1 MKEELERLFSGI
13 ITADSL
19 NGLDTNTYHWFRLEN
34 GEIIGL
40 PANQLNERELALLHH
55 FGSPVTIPTGSST
68 DTAWYQLLHSG
79 KTADELT
86 ENALYSSGC
95 RFIFFT
101 VEGLVKPEV
110 FREAMDSLTDHPLA
124 CLWFTKQTGL
134 LIESR
139 QTEPI
144 LYEKVIDM
152 LMYDL
157 SVPLRLFVTP
167 WLHSVKHASEQ
178 YEWLLTVY
186 KQIPFHSANHVLHFH
201 DALPQLISMLMPEND
216 RKYIMH
222 HILQGLQDDDELL
235 RTVNMYFT
243 CNQNLTLTAK
253 KLYIHR
259 NSLNYRL
266 DKLTEKTGLDIRKF
280 QDAFALYLALH
291 NLP

>member
-1 MKEELERLFSGI
+1 MIEELERLFSGI
-13 ITADSL
+13 KTADSL
-19 NGLDTNTYHWFRLEN
+19 NGLDTNTYHWFRLED
-34 GEIIGL
+34 GELIGL
-40 PANQLNERELALLHH
+40 PADQLNGRELALLHH
-55 FGSPVTIPTGSST
+55 IGSPVTIPTGSST
-68 DTAWYQLLHSG
+68 DTAWYQLLHNES
-79 KTADELT
+79 KTDELT
-86 ENALYSSGC
+86 ENSLYASGC

-101 VEGLVKPEV
+101 IEGHVKPEV

-124 CLWFTKQTGL
+124 CLWFTKQTGM

-139 QTEPI
+139 QAEPI
-144 LYEKVIDM
+144 SYEKIVDM

-157 SVPLRLFVTP
+157 SVPLRLFVSP
-167 WLHSVKHASEQ
+167 WLHSVKDASEQ
-178 YEWLLTVY
+178 YEWLLTAY
-186 KQIPFHSANHVLHFH
+186 RQIPSHSAKHVLHFH
-201 DALPQLISMLMPEND
+201 DALPQLISMLLPETD

-222 HILQGLQDDDELL
+222 HILQGLNEDVELL
-235 RTVNMYFT
+235 RTVRMYFT

>member
-1 MKEELERLFSGI
+1 MLEELEKLFSGI
-13 ITADSL
+13 KTAASL
-19 NGLDTNTYHWFRLEN
+19 NGLDMKTHHWFRLED

-55 FGSPVTIPTGSST
+55 IGSPITIPTGSST
-68 DTAWYQLLHSG
+68 DTAWDQLLHG
-79 KTADELT
+79 ENMTTELT
-86 ENALYSSGC
+86 ENPLYDFGC

-101 VEGLVKPEV
+101 IEGHVKPEV

-134 LIESR
+134 LVESR
-139 QTEPI
+139 HAESI
-144 LYEKVIDM
+144 LYEEIVDM

-157 SVPLRLFVTP
+157 SVPLRLFVSP
-167 WLHSVKHASEQ
+167 WLHSVKDASEQ
-178 YEWLLTVY
+178 YEWLLKAYRQV
-186 KQIPFHSANHVLHFH
+186 PSHSAKHVLYFH
-201 DALPQLISMLMPEND
+201 DAVPQLLSILLPETD
-216 RKYIMH
+216 RKYITH
-222 HILQGLQDDDELL
+222 HILQGLNKDEELL
-235 RTVNMYFT
+235 RTVRMFLS

-266 DKLTEKTGLDIRKF
+266 EKLTEKTGLDIRKF